1 VDPGDETAAT
11 QEIQMHSQE
20 TSIKRERR
28 RYGFERSGLS
38 IDCSNLIMF
47 GYSGIVVGFGGMIVL
62 LLLR

>member
-1 VDPGDETAAT
+1 
-11 QEIQMHSQE
+11 MHIQE
-20 TSIKRERR
+20 TSIKRARR

-38 IDCSNLIMF
+38 VDCSNLIMF